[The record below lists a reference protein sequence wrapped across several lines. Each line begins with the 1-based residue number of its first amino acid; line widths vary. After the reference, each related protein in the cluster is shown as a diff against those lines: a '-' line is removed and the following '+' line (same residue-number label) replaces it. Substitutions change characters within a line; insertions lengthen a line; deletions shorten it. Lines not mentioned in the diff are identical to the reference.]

1 MEYLLFSYPNCSKCE
16 DLKKTLVETPVDFK
30 EYSLVEKESK
40 LKIRDFLKH
49 VKRDQKGA
57 ITLPALIV
65 LNDTDEVTVL
75 NTREEFKEW
84 WISRD

>member
-16 DLKKTLVETPVDFK
+16 DLKKILVETPVDFK

-49 VKRDQKGA
+49 LKRDQKGA
-57 ITLPALIV
+57 ITIPSLII
-65 LNDTDEVTVL
+65 LDDADEVTVL
-75 NTREEFKEW
+75 NTGEEFKEW